1 MERLCIGVVGGMLLQ
16 GLHEILARI
25 PLDHELIREDIEYFK
40 QLVMRYVRFRLP
52 DLGRYSKSPANG
64 STVQEARAS

>member
-1 MERLCIGVVGGMLLQ
+1 MLLQ

-40 QLVMRYVRFRLP
+40 QLVIRYVQFRMP
-52 DLGRYSKSPANG
+52 DLEGCPKGPATRSIVLNRG
-64 STVQEARAS
+64 AMAN